1 MSSSPIVNRIRVI
14 PRETDFLEN
23 NVGSRGEIYFDNDND
38 TLRLYNK
45 ETKGGFLLVNE
56 KKLADALDGLSTG
69 SSISTVFDLTD
80 VNSNS
85 ETLDADNGQGKILSW
100 DQTVNAFVPTDL
112 SEIQE
117 PITDIFALTNVSN
130 NSVTLD
136 ADNGQGK
143 ILSWDQTVNAFV
155 PIDLPTSSAG
165 ASVTIA
171 DNVPT
176 ESTAGDLWWNSNEG
190 VLKIYYDDGT
200 SQQWIDATP
209 TAGGFSGSYNDL
221 IDIPLSNS
229 FSGSWNDLSDKPVLF
244 SGSWNDLSD
253 KPNFAAVATSG
264 SYTDLS
270 NTPNVTGKAIAMS
283 IVFG

>member
-56 KKLADALDGLSTG
+56 KKLNDAIDGLSTG
-69 SSISTVFDLTD
+69 SSISTVFDITD

-85 ETLDADNGQGKILSW
+85 VTLDANNGQGKVLSW
-100 DQTVNAFVPTDL
+100 DQTVSAFVPTDTNIFNL
-112 SEIQE
+112 
-117 PITDIFALTNVSN
+117 TDVNS

-143 ILSWDQTVNAFV
+143 VLSWDQTVSAFV
-155 PIDLPTSSAG
+155 PTDLPTSSGG
-165 ASVTIA
+165 ASVTID

-176 ESTAGDLWWNSNEG
+176 ESTAGDLWWNSIEG

-209 TAGGFSGSYNDL
+209 QAGGFSGSWDDLTDKPTLFSGSYNDL
-221 IDIPLSNS
+221 TE
-229 FSGSWNDLSDKPVLF
+229 
-244 SGSWNDLSD
+244 
-253 KPNFAAVATSG
+253 KPNFATVATSG
-264 SYTDLS
+264 NFADLS

>member
-14 PRETDFLEN
+14 PRGTDFLEN

-56 KKLADALDGLSTG
+56 KKLNDALDGLSTG
-69 SSISTVFDLTD
+69 SSISNIFDLPD

-85 ETLDADNGQGKILSW
+85 VILDADNGQGKILSW
-100 DQTVNAFVPTDL
+100 DQTISAFVPTDL
-112 SEIQE
+112 PEIQE
-117 PITDIFALTNVSN
+117 PTTDIFALTNVSN

-136 ADNGQGK
+136 TNNGQGK
-143 ILSWDQTVNAFV
+143 ILSWDQTANAFV
-155 PIDLPTSSAG
+155 PTDLSTSSGG
-165 ASVTIA
+165 ASVTIN
-171 DNVPT
+171 DNVPA
-176 ESTAGDLWWNSNEG
+176 ESAAGDLWWNSNEG

-209 TAGGFSGSYNDL
+209 RSQG
-221 IDIPLSNS
+221 
-229 FSGSWNDLSDKPVLF
+229 FSGSWNDLSDKPALFSGSWNDLSDKPALF

-253 KPNFAAVATSG
+253 KPNFATVATSG
-264 SYTDLS
+264 SYADLS

>member
-38 TLRLYNK
+38 SLRLYNK
-45 ETKGGFLLVNE
+45 EIKGGFLLVNE

-80 VNSNS
+80 VDS
-85 ETLDADNGQGKILSW
+85 
-100 DQTVNAFVPTDL
+100 
-112 SEIQE
+112 
-117 PITDIFALTNVSN
+117 

-143 ILSWDQTVNAFV
+143 ILSWDQTANAFI
-155 PIDLPTSSAG
+155 PIDLSIPSGG
-165 ASVTIA
+165 ASVTID

-209 TAGGFSGSYNDL
+209 RGGGFSGSYNDL
-221 IDIPLSNS
+221 IDKPILFSGSYNDLTDIPLSNS
-229 FSGSWNDLSDKPVLF
+229 FSGSYNDLTDKPTLF
-244 SGSWNDLSD
+244 SGSYNDLTDKPTLFSGSYNDLTD
-253 KPNFAAVATSG
+253 KPNFATVATSG
-264 SYTDLS
+264 NFADLS

>member
-56 KKLADALDGLSTG
+56 KKLNDALDGLSTG
-69 SSISTVFDLTD
+69 SSISNIFDLTD

-85 ETLDADNGQGKILSW
+85 VTLDADNGQGKILSW
-100 DQTVNAFVPTDL
+100 DQTISAFVPTDL
-112 SEIQE
+112 QE

-143 ILSWDQTVNAFV
+143 ILSWDQTASAFV
-155 PIDLPTSSAG
+155 PTDLPQQQTSSAQ
-165 ASVTIA
+165 ATVS
-171 DNVPT
+171 DNAP
-176 ESTAGDLWWNSNEG
+176 SNPSQGDLWWNSNEG
-190 VLKIYYDDGT
+190 KLKIYYDDGQ
-200 SQQWIDATP
+200 SAQWVDA
-209 TAGGFSGSYNDL
+209 N
-221 IDIPLSNS
+221 
-229 FSGSWNDLSDKPVLF
+229 
-244 SGSWNDLSD
+244 
-253 KPNFAAVATSG
+253 
-264 SYTDLS
+264 
-270 NTPNVTGKAIAMS
+270 
-283 IVFG
+283 